1 MAQPPGTVS
10 YSARAYIH
18 TVHTITTYVSP
29 VRARGEHYGY
39 VVVKHIAKK
48 QWRVEEGIEAMAYYQ
63 RILII
68 SFSPSCHIVHV

>member
-29 VRARGEHYGY
+29 VQACGEHYRY

-48 QWRVEEGIEAMAYYQ
+48 QCRVEEGIEAMTYQ

-68 SFSPSCHIVHV
+68 SFSPRCHIVDV